1 MNPPPKVDL
10 SRYSP
15 GDYQPGPL
23 ALRVLWYVA
32 SIVFIE
38 TWIPW
43 PATFKAGVLRF
54 FGAKV
59 GAGVVLKP
67 RLRIKYP
74 WFLTLGD
81 HVWLGEEV
89 WIDNLAPVKIGSHA
103 CLSQGACVLTG
114 NHDYQS
120 ASFDLRLAPVEIGE
134 GAWIGA
140 KCVVCPG
147 ATIGDYAVLHAGS
160 VVKGDCETN
169 GIYAGNPATR
179 IGMRE
184 IRA

>member
-59 GAGVVLKP
+59 GAGVVLKLQCKHS
-67 RLRIKYP
+67 RDVYDKS
-74 WFLTLGD
+74 GD
-81 HVWLGEEV
+81 RWM
-89 WIDNLAPVKIGSHA
+89 
-103 CLSQGACVLTG
+103 Q
-114 NHDYQS
+114 
-120 ASFDLRLAPVEIGE
+120 
-134 GAWIGA
+134 
-140 KCVVCPG
+140 
-147 ATIGDYAVLHAGS
+147 
-160 VVKGDCETN
+160 
-169 GIYAGNPATR
+169 
-179 IGMRE
+179 
-184 IRA
+184 